1 MTFRPR
7 VGCGAIAQELFLFG
21 AALLAATLAFSS
33 PVAAHPHYQHSWH
46 PHRPLYR
53 YTYPSEDAALI
64 VDGETGHILYARH
77 AEALRYPASLTK
89 LMVLYLLFDALKKGT
104 VTLQTPMPV
113 SAHAAGQAP
122 VKLYLRPGVDTV
134 TVEQAIKAI
143 IVLSANDIAVVV
155 AEELGGSETRFAR
168 MMTAEAHKLGMNHT
182 HYADASGLPNRGQLT
197 TAGDLAILARRISYN
212 FPQYFHFFTTHS
224 FTWRG
229 HTYYSFDHLI
239 GSYPGADGM
248 KTGFTDWSGFNLVT
262 SVTRGNV
269 HLIGVVMGG
278 RTAHLRDID
287 MEKLLNEEFAQI
299 SRQPTLVAHIT
310 PPWKAYEAAP
320 QTMIAGFELPIPQAT
335 PAPRPRVTRSFG
347 ALRLRTAIAA
357 PSPRPEPRLAYYQ
370 PHRLAMHVL
379 SAGTAAS
386 RSLAPRTRRDWT
398 VQIGAYYSP
407 AIARREL
414 AAYARK
420 SGDILGRAQ
429 RIVDAFKEADG
440 RTMFRARFGL
450 FAERQ
455 ARRVCE
461 RLTERGQSCFTAVA
475 TR

>member
-1 MTFRPR
+1 MTSRPR
-7 VGCGAIAQELFLFG
+7 VGCGAIAQKLFLFG
-21 AALLAATLAFSS
+21 AALLAVTLAFSS
-33 PVAAHPHYQHSWH
+33 PVAAHPHYEHHWH
-46 PHRPLYR
+46 PDHPLYR

-64 VDGETGHILYARH
+64 VDGETGHVLYSRH
-77 AEALRYPASLTK
+77 AEELRYPASLTK

-122 VKLYLRPGVDTV
+122 VKLYLRPGIDTV

-155 AEELGGSETRFAR
+155 AEELGGTETRFAR
-168 MMTAEAHKLGMNHT
+168 MMTAEAHKLGMTHT

-197 TAGDLAILARRISYN
+197 TAGDLAILARKISYK

-278 RTAHLRDID
+278 RTAHLRDIE
-287 MEKLLNEEFAQI
+287 MEKLLNEQFARI
-299 SRQPTLVAHIT
+299 KRNPTLVAHMT
-310 PPWKAYEAAP
+310 PPWKAYESAP

-335 PAPRPRVTRSFG
+335 PAPRPHVAG
-347 ALRLRTAIAA
+347 APSLRTAIAA
-357 PSPRPEPRLAYYQ
+357 PSPRPEVRLANYRRVQ
-370 PHRLAMHVL
+370 VEADVVPEGKRV
-379 SAGTAAS
+379 STPS
-386 RSLAPRTRRDWT
+386 VRSNRRDWT
-398 VQIGAYYSP
+398 VQIGAYDSP
-407 AIARREL
+407 IIARREL

-429 RIVDAFKEADG
+429 RIVDSFKETDG

-461 RLTERGQSCFTAVA
+461 RLTERGQSCFTAIA

>member
-1 MTFRPR
+1 MTSRPR
-7 VGCGAIAQELFLFG
+7 VGCGAIAQKLFLFG

-33 PVAAHPHYQHSWH
+33 PVAARPHYEHYWH
-46 PHRPLYR
+46 PDHPLYR

-122 VKLYLRPGVDTV
+122 VKLYLRPGIDTV

-155 AEELGGSETRFAR
+155 AEELGGTEARFAR
-168 MMTAEAHKLGMNHT
+168 MMTTEAHKLGMMHT

-197 TAGDLAILARRISYN
+197 TAGDLAILARKISYD

-278 RTAHLRDID
+278 RTAHLRDIE
-287 MEKLLNEEFAQI
+287 MEKLLNEQFARI
-299 SRQPTLVAHIT
+299 KRNPTLVAHMT

-335 PAPRPRVTRSFG
+335 PAPRPHVAG
-347 ALRLRTAIAA
+347 APRLRTGIAA
-357 PSPRPEPRLAYYQ
+357 PSPRPDVRLANYSRQ
-370 PHRLAMHVL
+370 RMAVNIVPGGTGVSTQ
-379 SAGTAAS
+379 SAQS
-386 RSLAPRTRRDWT
+386 NRRDWT
-398 VQIGAYYSP
+398 VQIGAYDSP
-407 AIARREL
+407 VIARREL
-414 AAYARK
+414 ATYARK
-420 SGDILGRAQ
+420 SRDILGRAQ
-429 RIVDAFKEADG
+429 RIVDSFKEADG

-450 FAERQ
+450 YAERQ

-461 RLTERGQSCFTAVA
+461 RLTERGQSCFTAIA